1 METKITLTSE
11 DSKAIKLYGKQV
23 AKSFVAENLTK
34 KEQQLLVGMAL
45 QGFEDGLI
53 FNKKINT
60 KK

>member
-1 METKITLTSE
+1 METKITLTPE

-34 KEQQLLVGMAL
+34 KEQQLLIGMAL

-60 KK
+60 KR

>member
-1 METKITLTSE
+1 METKITLTPE

-34 KEQQLLVGMAL
+34 KEQQLLIGMAL

>member
-1 METKITLTSE
+1 METKITLTPE

-23 AKSFVAENLTK
+23 SKSFVAENLTK
-34 KEQQLLVGMAL
+34 KEQQLLIGMAL

>member
-1 METKITLTSE
+1 METKITLTLE

>member
-1 METKITLTSE
+1 METKITLTPE

-45 QGFEDGLI
+45 QGFEYGLI

>member
-1 METKITLTSE
+1 METKITLTPE